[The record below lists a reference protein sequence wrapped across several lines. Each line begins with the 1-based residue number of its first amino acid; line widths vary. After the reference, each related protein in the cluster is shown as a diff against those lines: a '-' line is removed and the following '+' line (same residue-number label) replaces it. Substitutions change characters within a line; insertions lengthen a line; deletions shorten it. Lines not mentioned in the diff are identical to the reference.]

1 MLHEGL
7 VLLFRNRPALAAE
20 LLKDALGVALPEFSE
35 ARVESAELTEVVPTQ
50 YRADLVV
57 LLRNEVPVFAIVLE
71 VQLQADDEKRST
83 WPLYL
88 VSLRSRVG
96 CPTALLVVTPEP
108 AVAAWASR
116 PISLGHPGFILTP
129 LVLGPDA
136 VPVVTD
142 AEVSRRDPELAVLS
156 GLAHGRETVG
166 LDIAR
171 AVLGAV
177 GGVDDERA
185 RLYVDLVFSRL
196 NDAAKSAFEALMQGN
211 YEYQSDF
218 ARKYYGQGR
227 QEGREE
233 GRCEEA
239 REAVLEVLDARGF
252 EVAPELRQRVQSCA
266 DLAQLKAWHRK
277 ASVAGSV
284 DEIF

>member
-1 MLHEGL
+1 MLHE
-7 VLLFRNRPALAAE
+7 
-20 LLKDALGVALPEFSE
+20 
-35 ARVESAELTEVVPTQ
+35 
-50 YRADLVV
+50 
-57 LLRNEVPVFAIVLE
+57 
-71 VQLQADDEKRST
+71 
-83 WPLYL
+83 
-88 VSLRSRVG
+88 
-96 CPTALLVVTPEP
+96 
-108 AVAAWASR
+108 SR

-227 QEGREE
+227 QEGR
-233 GRCEEA
+233 CEEA

-277 ASVAGSV
+277 ALVASSV